1 MYQRILV
8 PLKLADGDRTIL
20 DHAAA
25 LARLTGGSLTLCY
38 VAHTHSRDAT
48 ATLHDRAQSE
58 LDERARELR
67 AQGLHV
73 DVLLER
79 GEPADGILQAARALD
94 ADLIVMASHGHS
106 QVRHFLLGSVTDA
119 VVRSDTFPVLL
130 VRPLGQ
136 AADEPID

>member
-8 PLKLADGDRTIL
+8 PLKLADGDQTIL

-25 LARLTGGSLTLCY
+25 LGLLTGGSLTLCY
-38 VAHTHSRDAT
+38 VAHTHSRDAA
-48 ATLHDRAQSE
+48 ATLHDRAQRE
-58 LDERARELR
+58 LDEQARELR

-73 DVLLER
+73 DVVLDM
-79 GEPADGILQAARALD
+79 GEPADGILRVARAID

-130 VRPLGQ
+130 VRPLGPT
-136 AADEPID
+136 DEPAD